1 MARPRKP
8 DGELDLDLE
17 DLPAPARWREWMGRV
32 EAVIFASAQPVLRES
47 LARVVGRGCN
57 LDLIIDDIRDE
68 LSGRPYEL
76 VSVAGGWS
84 FRTKLGFGD
93 AIRAAI
99 GGPQKTELSR
109 SNALVLMAIAYFQPI
124 TRGELSQF
132 LGREVSR
139 DAIAA
144 LRGEGF
150 IAAGPRSPTPGAPYA
165 YVTTPGFLAQ
175 FGFESLRDLPD
186 IEKLED
192 AGLLGRTS
200 EALLDGDALASEL
213 RGVLG
218 LRATRTSPRKMR
230 RRRHSW
236 RNLAAAR
243 RWPEGPRALGRG
255 AGPPCPRARRAI
267 DLSAAALLVLVLSRP
282 TISPG
287 NIAQELRITPRAL
300 RDHVG
305 DLGLRGV
312 TGRGRYRALGNLVR
326 GFRRCSGHRI
336 RQGSGAGHR
345 LRNGRPWRPDGL
357 SFSVTCR
364 VGVILRAV
372 KSAPKVLTDLA
383 VLNCHFRI

>member
-17 DLPAPARWREWMGRV
+17 DLPPPARWREWMGRV
-32 EAVIFASAQPVLRES
+32 EAVIFASAEPVLREN
-47 LARVVGRGCN
+47 LARVVGKACN
-57 LDLIIDDIRDE
+57 LELIIDDIREE

-93 AIRAAI
+93 AIRAAL
-99 GGPQKTELSR
+99 GAPRKTELSK

-150 IAAGPRSPTPGAPYA
+150 IAAGPRSPTPGGPYA
-165 YVTTPGFLAQ
+165 YVTTPAFLAQ

-192 AGLLGRTS
+192 AGLLGPTS
-200 EALLDGDALASEL
+200 EALLDGDGLVSEL

-218 LRATRTSPRKMR
+218 LSGDEDEPQDD
-230 RRRHSW
+230 
-236 RNLAAAR
+236 AA
-243 RWPEGPRALGRG
+243 
-255 AGPPCPRARRAI
+255 
-267 DLSAAALLVLVLSRP
+267 
-282 TISPG
+282 
-287 NIAQELRITPRAL
+287 
-300 RDHVG
+300 
-305 DLGLRGV
+305 
-312 TGRGRYRALGNLVR
+312 
-326 GFRRCSGHRI
+326 
-336 RQGSGAGHR
+336 
-345 LRNGRPWRPDGL
+345 
-357 SFSVTCR
+357 
-364 VGVILRAV
+364 
-372 KSAPKVLTDLA
+372 
-383 VLNCHFRI
+383 